1 MSLKIL
7 IIEDE
12 PDIRKNLEYNL
23 SREGYSVLTAASIA
37 EAEQLIYSN
46 NLSLVLL
53 DLMLPDGSGLE
64 LCKKMKS
71 DPDIQNLPII
81 ILTAKDDE
89 VDKVVG
95 FEIGADDYVTKPF
108 SVRELILR
116 IKAVLK
122 RGEKKKD
129 IVEIDRQFGDLKID
143 IDSHEVY
150 VDGELVNLTALEF
163 KLLIQLVDRR
173 GRVQSRE
180 QLLTDVGV
188 CGWGRP
194 VLLHSRRNPAVAA
207 AEAGPELAGGGRG
220 AMLYISGNDT
230 PASKALKGTKDWTQ
244 VKMRLKSGLDTS
256 LTITCLFGGW
266 GIVTGKAWWDDVS
279 LRKVT
284 YEVIESDESES
295 VAKGNVERGKKI
307 FMTHPIAACTRCHVV
322 KGVGGPVGPVGP
334 VSPVGPVG
342 LNLRETNKAKTNMLA
357 AHVAAMRSPDSVT
370 NTPPQNAPPK
380 YPAGT
385 TI

>member
-23 SREGYSVLTAASIA
+23 SREGYSVLTAASIT

-46 NLSLVLL
+46 NLSLILL

-71 DPDIQNLPII
+71 DPDVQNLPII

-122 RGEKKKD
+122 RGENKKD

-150 VDGELVNLTALEF
+150 VDGELINLTALEF
-163 KLLIQLVDRR
+163 KLLTQLVDRR

-180 QLLTDVGV
+180 QLLADV
-188 CGWGRP
+188 WGY
-194 VLLHSRRNPAVAA
+194 S
-207 AEAGPELAGGGRG
+207 AEVTTRTV
-220 AMLYISGNDT
+220 DT
-230 PASKALKGTKDWTQ
+230 HIKRLREKLGTMGKYVQ
-244 VKMRLKSGLDTS
+244 
-256 LTITCLFGGW
+256 TI
-266 GIVTGKAWWDDVS
+266 
-279 LRKVT
+279 R
-284 YEVIESDESES
+284 
-295 VAKGNVERGKKI
+295 
-307 FMTHPIAACTRCHVV
+307 
-322 KGVGGPVGPVGP
+322 GVGYKF
-334 VSPVGPVG
+334 S
-342 LNLRETNKAKTNMLA
+342 
-357 AHVAAMRSPDSVT
+357 RSPD
-370 NTPPQNAPPK
+370 
-380 YPAGT
+380 
-385 TI
+385 

>member
-46 NLSLVLL
+46 NLSLILL
-53 DLMLPDGSGLE
+53 DLMLPDGSGLD

-71 DPDIQNLPII
+71 DPDVQNLPII

-95 FEIGADDYVTKPF
+95 FELGADDYVTKPF

-122 RGEKKKD
+122 RGDNKKD

-180 QLLTDVGV
+180 QLLADV
-188 CGWGRP
+188 WGY
-194 VLLHSRRNPAVAA
+194 S
-207 AEAGPELAGGGRG
+207 AEVTTRTV
-220 AMLYISGNDT
+220 DT
-230 PASKALKGTKDWTQ
+230 HIK
-244 VKMRLKSGLDTS
+244 RLREKLGSMGKYVQ
-256 LTITCLFGGW
+256 TI
-266 GIVTGKAWWDDVS
+266 
-279 LRKVT
+279 R
-284 YEVIESDESES
+284 
-295 VAKGNVERGKKI
+295 
-307 FMTHPIAACTRCHVV
+307 
-322 KGVGGPVGPVGP
+322 GVGYKF
-334 VSPVGPVG
+334 S
-342 LNLRETNKAKTNMLA
+342 
-357 AHVAAMRSPDSVT
+357 RSPD
-370 NTPPQNAPPK
+370 Q
-380 YPAGT
+380 
-385 TI
+385 